1 MVTMRRVLVTRPQP
15 GAGRTAERL
24 RGLGFDPVV
33 MPLTETIAL
42 PHGLPDEMP
51 DLVLATSPQ
60 AFRHLAP
67 AVAEALSAIPVLAT
81 GKATAASARET
92 GFLDVK
98 ETGGDVS
105 RLMAALSPQIKPGIR
120 ILYLAGHVRRPELE
134 QYLAA
139 KGANLTVTEVYDTLS
154 VSYST
159 DKIRSLNADGEL
171 AAVLLTSVN
180 CATRLGELTA
190 DLLLSEVIG
199 NALLICLSG
208 RIAETAE
215 ALFSNPVLAAS
226 APTEDALMDCL
237 SAVLP
242 QA

>member
-1 MVTMRRVLVTRPQP
+1 MTLRRVLVTRPQP
-15 GAGRTAERL
+15 GADRTAERL
-24 RGLGFDPVV
+24 HVLGFEPVV
-33 MPLTETIAL
+33 MPLTETVAL
-42 PHGLPDEMP
+42 PHGLPEAIP

-60 AFRHLAP
+60 AFRYLAP
-67 AVAEALSAIPVLAT
+67 AAAETLSAIPVLVT
-81 GKATAASARET
+81 GKATAASARQV

-105 RLMAALSPQIKPGIR
+105 RLMAALAPLIKPGIHIR
-120 ILYLAGHVRRPELE
+120 YLAGHVRRPELE

-139 KGANLTVTEVYDTLS
+139 KGVNLTVSEVYDTLS

-159 DKIRSLNADGEL
+159 DKIRTLTADGEL

-190 DLLLSEVIG
+190 SHRLSEVLG
-199 NALLICLSG
+199 NAVIICLSG

-215 ALFSNPVLAAS
+215 ALFPNPVLAAA
-226 APTEDALMDCL
+226 APSEDALIDCL
-237 SAVLP
+237 SAALSNP
-242 QA
+242 